1 MAASNDIAFKFVGSA
16 GGTGNKKLF
25 LRVFWF
31 RKTYGNVPGS
41 VEDGNI
47 WVDEDGEEEGV
58 SGAEVV
64 EGVAATSGERIS
76 RYSTQSSLPR

>member
-1 MAASNDIAFKFVGSA
+1 MLGPLAALGIKNSSFAFFGF
-16 GGTGNKKLF
+16 GRHHWL
-25 LRVFWF
+25 
-31 RKTYGNVPGS
+31 YGNVPGS